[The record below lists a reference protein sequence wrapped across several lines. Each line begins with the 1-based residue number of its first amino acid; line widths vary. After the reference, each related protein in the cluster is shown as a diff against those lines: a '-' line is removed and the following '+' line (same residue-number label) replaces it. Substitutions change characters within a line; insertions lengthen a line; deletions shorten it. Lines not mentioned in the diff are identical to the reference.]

1 MSHQNYSMTLNRTL
15 LVILLAFFLPASVQA
30 QTAAAKSTAQA
41 AEGPGP
47 DSKAAQSLTQAL
59 ETYKTDLA
67 NLAAS
72 YDADLKKLGDRNA
85 ELKQMLAQGYVSRL
99 EVEQSDKAVAEAQ
112 TRIEQIRRQIAAA
125 DSTVP
130 QDVLADTAGPHQWA
144 TGNAN
149 IDSLIRR
156 YASLYGVDPYLVYC
170 VIRQE

>member
-72 YDADLKKLGDRNA
+72 YEAELKKLGDRNA

-99 EVEQSDKAVAEAQ
+99 EVEQSDKAIADVQGRLDQ
-112 TRIEQIRRQIAAA
+112 TRKQLSEADAAGK
-125 DSTVP
+125 P
-130 QDVLADTAGPHQWA
+130 QDDLDNVIGSSQQWA
-144 TGNAN
+144 TG
-149 IDSLIRR
+149 
-156 YASLYGVDPYLVYC
+156 
-170 VIRQE
+170 